1 MRMHEGIP
9 PPTRADQVGKEL
21 FWTVL
26 PSASQV
32 VAGTVLSADQVK
44 RGLRDLKRQEFVEI
58 HELGC
63 LLPAVPLVRFTE
75 TGLDH
80 FEATEEERSWRRPDG
95 LGNLILYDF
104 SKVEAVTAVA
114 PFYVTGGWIL
124 WRIHFYERQP
134 MIAAAEYR
142 HPEHRAPAYLVF
154 CWASMMDTQREL
166 FERLEALPEAMQ
178 AQSIEPNYPFYPAG
192 LAFVANGEWGA
203 ARALCMAHAVLDP
216 WVESGSIAGWYY
228 GGNGWC
234 VSDAVSALTG
244 VAPEGIPPLLEPI
257 DRLRPS
263 ISTRKLGTRKVENVL
278 ARSLWAG
285 RRGHMLFELLTLVG
299 ICPCGSVAHYRS
311 LMGENPGGKETGKR
325 LKCLEGLGLV
335 EVVKEFGRAERP
347 KRWPKD
353 VPLTL
358 SEQGQGAHRYD
369 LTLSG
374 RAWFCYAHG
383 GRPEDLFRRTKLG
396 RLKTWV
402 HERTCNRRCDRTCA
416 GRIEDG
422 WLYQH
427 EDIVYEIFGQA
438 RKAGCAIAPGWQA
451 RTTLA
456 DGRRIDPDGLLLV
469 LTPWG
474 RMWCRLEV
482 ELSDRTYE
490 AVKPR
495 CAKYGSPHRRDNLP
509 VLVACRDDRA
519 EWAFRFAA
527 FDAEADSQP
536 LPRMLTTTLS
546 RLKQGGVFDADVW
559 SYYDRPVTL
568 AP

>member
-1 MRMHEGIP
+1 MAMQTGISP
-9 PPTRADQVGKEL
+9 PARAAQVGNEL
-21 FWTVL
+21 FCTVL
-26 PSASQV
+26 TSASQV
-32 VAGTVLSADQVK
+32 VTGTALSEDQVK
-44 RGLRDLKRQEFVEI
+44 RGLRDLKRQGFVET

-75 TGLDH
+75 KGLDH
-80 FEATEEERSWRRPDG
+80 FEATEQDRSWLGSDG
-95 LGNLILYDF
+95 LGNLVLYHLA
-104 SKVEAVTAVA
+104 KVEAVNAVSL
-114 PFYVTGGWIL
+114 FYATGGWRL
-124 WRIHFYERQP
+124 WKIHWYERQP
-134 MIAAAEYR
+134 MIAAGEYR

-263 ISTRKLGTRKVENVL
+263 ISTRKLGTRKLENVL

-299 ICPCGSVAHYRS
+299 ICPCGAVAHYQS

-335 EVVKEFGRAERP
+335 EVVREYGRAERP
-347 KRWPKD
+347 PRWPKD
-353 VPLTL
+353 TPVTL
-358 SEQGQGAHRYD
+358 SERGRGAPRYA

-374 RAWFCYAHG
+374 RVWFCYAHG
-383 GRPEDLFRRTKLG
+383 
-396 RLKTWV
+396 
-402 HERTCNRRCDRTCA
+402 
-416 GRIEDG
+416 
-422 WLYQH
+422 
-427 EDIVYEIFGQA
+427 
-438 RKAGCAIAPGWQA
+438 
-451 RTTLA
+451 
-456 DGRRIDPDGLLLV
+456 DGRRTSSAGPSWDASRRGCTNAHAIGDATAPA
-469 LTPWG
+469 PA
-474 RMWCRLEV
+474 
-482 ELSDRTYE
+482 ELR
-490 AVKPR
+490 PG
-495 CAKYGSPHRRDNLP
+495 GSTSMR
-509 VLVACRDDRA
+509 
-519 EWAFRFAA
+519 
-527 FDAEADSQP
+527 
-536 LPRMLTTTLS
+536 TLS
-546 RLKQGGVFDADVW
+546 TKSLARLARWVVLSPPGGRPGPPWPTDGASTRTGCF
-559 SYYDRPVTL
+559 SY
-568 AP
+568 